1 MFMKG
6 VAMNLLW
13 IVAWAKEL
21 ARECEWTSRE
31 FRQRAC
37 ELAPTLC
44 DIPELILTNFLK
56 IFLCTIN
63 RAK

>member
-1 MFMKG
+1 MEWL
-6 VAMNLLW
+6 AMILQW
-13 IVAWAKEL
+13 IVVWAKEL
-21 ARECEWTSRE
+21 ARECGWSSCE
-31 FRQRAC
+31 FRKGAC

-56 IFLCTIN
+56 VFLCTIN